1 MTENEVAELGP
12 KTRVDPAV
20 EIRVA
25 TVGRI
30 VRWVAVIYS
39 LLVLLGVLIEP
50 VGEALSSGPVHVRP
64 ISGSSAVALATMAF
78 GALFAGD
85 TRRTVDSSVAW
96 RRVGVVLSTFSGV
109 FGILVMLFYLVGI
122 EDNWNGRFGTVPAF
136 VVGVVL
142 TALALAIPLL
152 VSRKEGRVITG
163 QIFSL
168 LVFSLSA
175 VIFLG
180 YAFGDP
186 SLGRMFRRPEISF
199 QAAVMALLISVGIT
213 LIRPASGLLSTAS
226 SPGAGGR
233 ALRRF
238 GPVVLLAPA
247 VLLLLA
253 ESLPAGDRVDAVAFV
268 AVSFGLLLL
277 ILLGVLVRVID
288 VTAVEA
294 ATSGAQAERAKVGLT
309 QEAPLAANL
318 SDVLHLV
325 EISEVDGWEVVTRF
339 RPGHGVVA
347 GDTSIVRTLPDGTM
361 GVVLVDVTGHGAEP
375 ALRAIRIRDLLFHSL
390 ALGQGPSE
398 ALAFLGWAAPDD
410 VLASAVILKVDPA
423 TGEAALA
430 SAGHPPAI
438 HIGTQNAE
446 LVKPPGPL
454 LYLNRDSIYEST
466 EFQVSPGDTV
476 VLFSDG
482 VADVQRTRDG
492 LPEPDALADM
502 LLAEGGV
509 AERSADL
516 VIGFGEADPTD
527 DQSVVVVFRS
537 PG

>member
-1 MTENEVAELGP
+1 MTEHEVAELGP
-12 KTRVDPAV
+12 KTSVDPAV

-25 TVGRI
+25 SVGRV
-30 VRWVAVIYS
+30 VRWVAAIYS
-39 LLVLLGVLIEP
+39 LVVLMGVLIEP
-50 VGEALSSGPVHVRP
+50 FGDVLPDGPIHVRR
-64 ISGSSAVALATMAF
+64 ISASSAVALAVVAF

-85 TRRTVDSSVAW
+85 TRHTASSSVGW
-96 RRVGVVLSTFSGV
+96 RRVGVVLSTVSGS
-109 FGILVMLFYLVGI
+109 FGIVIMLLYFVGL
-122 EDNWNGRFGTVPAF
+122 EDRWNQRFGTVPAF
-136 VVGVVL
+136 VVGVMLV
-142 TALALAIPLL
+142 ALAIAVPLL
-152 VSRKEGRVITG
+152 VSRREGRIITG

-199 QAAVMALLISVGIT
+199 QAAVLALLIAVGIT

-247 VLLLLA
+247 VLLLVS
-253 ESLPAGDRVDAVAFV
+253 EFLPAGDRVDAVAFV

-277 ILLGVLVRVID
+277 VLLGVLVRVID
-288 VTAVEA
+288 VTAIEA
-294 ATSGAQAERAKVGLT
+294 ATAGAQAERAKIGLT

-325 EISEVDGWEVVTRF
+325 DISELDGWEVVTRY

-347 GDTSIVRTLPDGTM
+347 GDTSVVRTLPDGTV

-375 ALRAIRIRDLLFHSL
+375 ALRAIRIRDLLFHSMAIGQSPAE
-390 ALGQGPSE
+390 ALG
-398 ALAFLGWAAPDD
+398 FLGWTAPDD
-410 VLASAVILKVDPA
+410 VLASAVLLKVDPD
-423 TGEAALA
+423 TGSAFLA

-438 HIGTQNAE
+438 HIGAQDVE
-446 LVKPPGPL
+446 LIKPPGPL
-454 LYLNRDSIYEST
+454 LYLDRDSVYET
-466 EFQVSPGDTV
+466 AEFELSMGDTV
-476 VLFSDG
+476 VIFSDG
-482 VADVQRTRDG
+482 IADVQKTRDG
-492 LPEPDALADM
+492 LPEPAALADM

-516 VIGFGEADPTD
+516 VIGFGDADPTD
-527 DQSVVVVFRS
+527 DQSVVVIFRL
-537 PG
+537 PV